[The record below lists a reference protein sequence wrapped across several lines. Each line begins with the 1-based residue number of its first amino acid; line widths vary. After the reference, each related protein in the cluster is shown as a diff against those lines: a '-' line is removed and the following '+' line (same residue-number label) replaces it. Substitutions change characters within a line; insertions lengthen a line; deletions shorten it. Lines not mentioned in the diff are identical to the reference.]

1 MPPPPLPG
9 RQPSFSSE
17 RPAALTA
24 PPPPRPTA
32 AAQAAIDNRSVQL
45 NPQHATYYQ
54 SRGAG
59 PAEAAQAA
67 LAAAKA
73 HPLDRSHSSH

>member
-9 RQPSFSSE
+9 RQPSCSSE
-17 RPAALTA
+17 RLTA

-32 AAQAAIDNRSVQL
+32 AAQAAIDTRSVQL

>member
-17 RPAALTA
+17 RLAA

-45 NPQHATYYQ
+45 NPQHATYHQ

-73 HPLDRSHSSH
+73 HPLDRQHHSH

>member
-1 MPPPPLPG
+1 MPPPPLPE
-9 RQPSFSSE
+9 RQPSFSSD
-17 RPAALTA
+17 RPAALA

-45 NPQHATYYQ
+45 NPQHATYHQ

-73 HPLDRSHSSH
+73 HPLDRHHHAH

>member
-17 RPAALTA
+17 RLVA

-54 SRGAG
+54 SRGAE